1 MLHPMPWRYRLLVWF
16 VGVLSFAGVGIWLA
30 LATPIPVLWSTGA
43 LVGVV
48 LGVAAVAAF
57 LRSLER
63 TPADEAQ
70 RTPRAG

>member
-16 VGVLSFAGVGIWLA
+16 VGLLSSSGVGMWLA
-30 LATPIPVLWSTGA
+30 LATPLPVLWSTGA
-43 LVGVV
+43 AVGMV
-48 LGVAAVAAF
+48 LGIAAVAVF

-63 TPADEAQ
+63 EPVDDAR